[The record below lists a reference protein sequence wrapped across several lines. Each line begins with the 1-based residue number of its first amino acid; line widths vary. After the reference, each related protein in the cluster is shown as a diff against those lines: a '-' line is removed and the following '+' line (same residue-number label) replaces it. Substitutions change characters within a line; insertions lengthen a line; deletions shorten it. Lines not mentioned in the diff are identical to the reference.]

1 MSEATQVPMR
11 LRDLISA
18 GRQVEHH
25 APWPRAVVDRDG
37 WRQATGLLSS
47 GQCVLLGL
55 WALVRWKVAFR
66 WIPR

>member
-1 MSEATQVPMR
+1 MR

-55 WALVRWKVAFR
+55 WAER
-66 WIPR
+66 